1 MSWIV
6 TDLAVARL
14 LLLLLPGCGAHF
26 GHCGDGGDVGKDF
39 GMACVVAHL
48 IAMKWVE
55 EEQGTS
61 LFVHSLYKN
70 NL

>member
-1 MSWIV
+1 
-6 TDLAVARL
+6 
-14 LLLLLPGCGAHF
+14 
-26 GHCGDGGDVGKDF
+26 
-39 GMACVVAHL
+39 MACVVAHL